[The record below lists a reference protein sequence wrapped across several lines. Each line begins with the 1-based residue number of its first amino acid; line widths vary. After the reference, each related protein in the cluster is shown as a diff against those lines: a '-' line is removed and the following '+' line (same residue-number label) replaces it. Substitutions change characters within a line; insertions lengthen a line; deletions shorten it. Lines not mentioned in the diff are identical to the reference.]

1 MSRPIPFYFC
11 RYVAWSEDEPLDF
24 TGQFSALKELQGKLF
39 AHGPKAEMA
48 RHLDS
53 LVMRPREFSLDGHRA
68 LAWSVGRRIG
78 TRVSAEYDPGKDR
91 LEFNTVN
98 DAGIQYAD
106 FLAIPELGVL
116 AVDDRAGDT
125 HLGGKAAIGRFRSIF
140 SHIPHGFFD
149 IELTTNTD
157 DVHRALEHW
166 RITEFSFVVRPYN
179 PHPTSD
185 MMKDFSDAMSREKIA
200 RLSGTARSGEG
211 QYLDPKQEGQMAA
224 AIELA
229 DAGYGQY
236 GVKGTTPDGHEA
248 QIKQPTFN
256 EERSKNQKKQDQ
268 PRELRIIIQTD
279 GDEDDVF
286 IDALRALLNFYAQR
300 V

>member
-1 MSRPIPFYFC
+1 
-11 RYVAWSEDEPLDF
+11 
-24 TGQFSALKELQGKLF
+24 
-39 AHGPKAEMA
+39 
-48 RHLDS
+48 
-53 LVMRPREFSLDGHRA
+53 
-68 LAWSVGRRIG
+68 
-78 TRVSAEYDPGKDR
+78 
-91 LEFNTVN
+91 
-98 DAGIQYAD
+98 
-106 FLAIPELGVL
+106 
-116 AVDDRAGDT
+116 
-125 HLGGKAAIGRFRSIF
+125 
-140 SHIPHGFFD
+140 
-149 IELTTNTD
+149 
-157 DVHRALEHW
+157 
-166 RITEFSFVVRPYN
+166 
-179 PHPTSD
+179 